1 MKKEIIDT
9 KAAPPARPG
18 RAQAVRYGNLL
29 FLSGQVARDAQDR
42 WVTGDIQTQTRQV
55 IENLKTVLEAGGSS
69 LANVLKMT
77 IFLRHVNDYEAVN
90 QVFYEYFLDHPLAR
104 TCVQAGALA
113 APGDIE
119 IEVIAAV
126 PGDQEAARMG

>member
-1 MKKEIIDT
+1 MKKEIIQTD
-9 KAAPPARPG
+9 AAPPPRPG

-29 FLSGQVARDAQDR
+29 FLSGQVARDTKDR
-42 WVTGDIQTQTRQV
+42 WITGDIQTQTRQV

-69 LANVLKMT
+69 LDGVLKMT
-77 IFLRHVNDYEAVN
+77 IFLRRVTDYEAVN
-90 QVFYEYFLDHPLAR
+90 QVFYEYFLDRPVAR
-104 TCVQAGALA
+104 TCVQAGELA

-126 PGDQEAARMG
+126 PEP

>member
-1 MKKEIIDT
+1 MTKEIINT
-9 KAAPPARPG
+9 AAAPPARPG

-29 FLSGQVARDAQDR
+29 FLSGQVPRDAQDR

-55 IENLKTVLEAGGSS
+55 FENLKTVLEAGGSS

-77 IFLRHVNDYEAVN
+77 IFLRRVSDYEAVN
-90 QVFYEYFLDHPLAR
+90 QVFYEYFLHDPVAR
-104 TCVQAGALA
+104 TCVQAGELS
-113 APGDIE
+113 APGDVE

-126 PGDQEAARMG
+126 P

>member
-1 MKKEIIDT
+1 MKKEIIKTDT
-9 KAAPPARPG
+9 APPPRPG

-29 FLSGQVARDAQDR
+29 FLSGQVPRDVQDR
-42 WVTGDIQTQTRQV
+42 WITGDIQIQTRQV
-55 IENLKTVLEAGGSS
+55 IENLKSVLEAGGSS
-69 LANVLKMT
+69 LDHVLKMT
-77 IFLRHVNDYEAVN
+77 IFLRRVTDYEAVN
-90 QVFYEYFLDHPLAR
+90 QVFYEYFLDRPLAR

-126 PGDQEAARMG
+126 PENQARRS